1 MGRLPRRRPLPSR
14 GPAPPSYAALAPPR
28 RLLAGESGISLI
40 DRFDAS
46 EFPTKF
52 GGQIKNFDDEG

>member
-1 MGRLPRRRPLPSR
+1 V
-14 GPAPPSYAALAPPR
+14 
-28 RLLAGESGISLI
+28 SGVSLI

-52 GGQIKNFDDEG
+52 GAQIKNFDDEG